1 MMNVDACSALLAA
14 GRDAVGLHGA
24 SSLAVRATKRPPR
37 VVAGAGPEPI
47 DFGLVGDVTA

>member
-1 MMNVDACSALLAA
+1 MMNVTPARPS
-14 GRDAVGLHGA
+14 GRGAMPVGLHGA